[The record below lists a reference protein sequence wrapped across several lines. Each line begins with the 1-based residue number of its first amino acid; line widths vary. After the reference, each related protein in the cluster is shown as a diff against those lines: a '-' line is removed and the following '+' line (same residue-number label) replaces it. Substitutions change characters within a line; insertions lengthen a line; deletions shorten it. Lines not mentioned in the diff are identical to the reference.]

1 MSLRHFGLLAS
12 ALLAGVLIVTPVKA
26 ATFTADVLSD
36 PNNSNA
42 SRSYDKN
49 WKFNVTIDD
58 AKNEL
63 VVKVEFNKKTYTYR
77 YATTE
82 SGGIYSFDS
91 STTGNPSN
99 PAGLRLKGTF
109 NPKTNQLVFTQ
120 VTSGPVSYTVSNI
133 KPVPE
138 PALLLGLAT
147 MAGAG
152 LLTRPTA
159 GGHLESTWPQKCSAC
174 FSRTTPNT

>member
-91 STTGNPSN
+91 FTTGNPSN

-152 LLTRPTA
+152 LLTRPRA
-159 GGHLESTWPQKCSAC
+159 GEAP
-174 FSRTTPNT
+174 